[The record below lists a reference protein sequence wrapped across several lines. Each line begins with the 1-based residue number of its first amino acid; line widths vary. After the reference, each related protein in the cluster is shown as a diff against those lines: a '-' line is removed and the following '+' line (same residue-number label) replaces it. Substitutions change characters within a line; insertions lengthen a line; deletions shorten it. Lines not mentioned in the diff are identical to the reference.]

1 MGKYY
6 IKVKCFSTSYNEQKN
21 LIKGVSKM
29 FEISK
34 NTWVFLL
41 WSTLAGAISFFIAG
55 VIGCIILLRLDNYIL
70 ETIIAGGL
78 GGLLLGTCL
87 GKPKMIGKIA
97 LAGLVAIP
105 VGFWSSFI
113 LAEALFSIPF
123 IHTFFENPHIPDIIA
138 IIFMG
143 VICGAIFGAII
154 YGRKA
159 VWIFSAVC
167 GIVSLP
173 FGILVSLF
181 NAGRS
186 IKATFENLLGFFG
199 PFDLNFLAIITS
211 FGVGIGLSIGLFIML
226 KQKSTDEIIKA

>member
-97 LAGLVAIP
+97 LLVLVAI
-105 VGFWSSFI
+105 GWFWSSFI
-113 LAEALFSIPF
+113 LAEALFNSIYPYF
-123 IHTFFENPHIPDIIA
+123 LRIYIPDIIA

-143 VICGAIFGAII
+143 VIWCDFRTII

-159 VWIFSAVC
+159 VWIFSVC

-186 IKATFENLLGFFG
+186 KSNFRKFAGFFG

-211 FGVGIGLSIGLFIML
+211 FGVGIGLSIGYLFC
-226 KQKSTDEIIKA
+226 